1 MLMVIFGAGA
11 SYDSIPSNPPGPNDF
26 SRRIVANSYRPPLAN
41 QLFEERTFFAETLEK
56 YKACLAIVPRLRHL
70 GNRPLE
76 EVLEELQTEA
86 ENYPRGPQQMAAVR
100 YYLHDM
106 LWACGDAWLREAH
119 GVTNYRTLL
128 DEIDRCR
135 KTDEIVSLVTFNYDT
150 LLEPGLEDLGL
161 KIEHVSDYVDKN
173 PHYKVFKVH
182 GSVNWGQVV
191 GKADLEQSR
200 HDHHPLPTI
209 DRIIGRANKLQITQ
223 SFVISQTHP
232 MAWVDGQPVFPAIA
246 IPVQK
251 KNDICMPSTS
261 NCMAGEVAPCGH

>member
-1 MLMVIFGAGA
+1 MVRREKRQAIYFFAMLMVIFGAGA

-26 SRRIVANSYRPPLAN
+26 PRRIVANSYRPPLAN

-119 GVTNYRTLL
+119 GVTNYRALL

-135 KTDEIVSLVTFNYDT
+135 KSL
-150 LLEPGLEDLGL
+150 
-161 KIEHVSDYVDKN
+161 
-173 PHYKVFKVH
+173 
-182 GSVNWGQVV
+182 
-191 GKADLEQSR
+191 A
-200 HDHHPLPTI
+200 
-209 DRIIGRANKLQITQ
+209 
-223 SFVISQTHP
+223 
-232 MAWVDGQPVFPAIA
+232 
-246 IPVQK
+246 
-251 KNDICMPSTS
+251 
-261 NCMAGEVAPCGH
+261 